1 MNFYEL
7 IDTLKQLTEGNDFT
21 NKITFGELSDVN
33 LSKDDTFPLLHLM
46 VEEAVIEERTID
58 YRVTIVAAD
67 LVDVIDEDLG
77 VEDFYGNDNTQDVL
91 NTQLSVLT
99 DLTNGLRRL
108 DLVSSNYARVTES
121 VSATPFKDRFENE
134 IAGWECTITIKKIND
149 GGTSGIDC

>member
-91 NTQLSVLT
+91 NTQLRVLT
-99 DLTNGLRRL
+99 ELTNGLRRL
-108 DLVSSNYARVTES
+108 DLVETGFAKLSEA

-134 IAGWECTITIKKIND
+134 IAGWECTITIQKLND
-149 GGTSGIDC
+149 ASTC

>member
-46 VEEAVIEERTID
+46 VEEAVIEERTVD

-91 NTQLSVLT
+91 NTQLRVLT
-99 DLTNGLRRL
+99 ELTNGLRRL
-108 DLVSSNYARVTES
+108 DLVETGFSKLSEA
-121 VSATPFKDRFENE
+121 VSATPFRDRFENE
-134 IAGWECTITIKKIND
+134 IAGWECTITIQKLND
-149 GGTSGIDC
+149 AGIC

>member
-91 NTQLSVLT
+91 NTQLRVLT
-99 DLTNGLRRL
+99 ELTNGLRRL
-108 DLVSSNYARVTES
+108 DLVETGFAKLSEAVT
-121 VSATPFKDRFENE
+121 ATPFKDRFENE
-134 IAGWECTITIKKIND
+134 IAGWECTITIQKLND
-149 GGTSGIDC
+149 ASIC

>member
-149 GGTSGIDC
+149 GSTSGIDC

>member
-7 IDTLKQLTEGNDFT
+7 IDTLKQLTEDNSFT

-46 VEEAVIEERTID
+46 VEEAVIEERTIN

-91 NTQLSVLT
+91 NTQLRVLT
-99 DLTNGLRRL
+99 ELTNGLRRL
-108 DLVSSNYARVTES
+108 DLVETGFAKLSEAVT
-121 VSATPFKDRFENE
+121 ATPFKDRFENE
-134 IAGWECTITIKKIND
+134 IAGWECTITIQKLND
-149 GGTSGIDC
+149 ASTC

>member
-7 IDTLKQLTEGNDFT
+7 IDTLKQLTEENSFT

-58 YRVTIVAAD
+58 YRLVIVAAD
-67 LVDVIDEDLG
+67 MVDVIDEDLG
-77 VEDFYGNDNTQDVL
+77 LEDFYGNDNTQDVL
-91 NTQLSVLT
+91 NTQLRVLT
-99 DLTNGLRRL
+99 ELTNGLRRL
-108 DLVSSNYARVTES
+108 DLVDTSYSRVTES

-134 IAGWECTITIKKIND
+134 IAGWECSITIKKLND
-149 GGTSGIDC
+149 GGTSIDC

>member
-91 NTQLSVLT
+91 NTQLRVLT
-99 DLTNGLRRL
+99 ELTNGLRRL
-108 DLVSSNYARVTES
+108 DLVETGFSKLSEA

-134 IAGWECTITIKKIND
+134 IAGWECTITIQKLND
-149 GGTSGIDC
+149 ASIC

>member
-7 IDTLKQLTEGNDFT
+7 IDTLKQLTEDNSCT

-46 VEEAVIEERTID
+46 VEEAVIEERTIN

-91 NTQLSVLT
+91 NTQLRVLT
-99 DLTNGLRRL
+99 ELTNGLRRL
-108 DLVSSNYARVTES
+108 DLVETGFAKLSEAVT
-121 VSATPFKDRFENE
+121 ATPFKDRFENE
-134 IAGWECTITIKKIND
+134 IAGWECTITIQKLND
-149 GGTSGIDC
+149 ASTC

>member
-1 MNFYEL
+1 MNFYSL

-46 VEEAVIEERTID
+46 VEEAIIDERTID
-58 YRVTIVAAD
+58 YKIVAVAAD
-67 LVDVIDEDLG
+67 LVDKIDEDLG

-91 NTQLSVLT
+91 NTQLRVLT
-99 DLTNGLRRL
+99 ELTNGLRKL
-108 DLVSSNYARVTES
+108 DLVDNSFARVTDP

-134 IAGWECTITIKKIND
+134 IAGWECSIVVKKLNN
-149 GGTSGIDC
+149 GSTSIDC

>member
-77 VEDFYGNDNTQDVL
+77 FEDFYGNDNTQDVL
-91 NTQLSVLT
+91 NTQLRVLT
-99 DLTNGLRRL
+99 ELTNGLRRL
-108 DLVSSNYARVTES
+108 DLVETGFSKLSEA

-134 IAGWECTITIKKIND
+134 IAGWECTITIQKLND
-149 GGTSGIDC
+149 ASLC

>member
-91 NTQLSVLT
+91 NTQLRVLT
-99 DLTNGLRRL
+99 ELTNGLRRL
-108 DLVSSNYARVTES
+108 DLVETGFSKLSEA

-134 IAGWECTITIKKIND
+134 IAGWECTITIQKLND
-149 GGTSGIDC
+149 ASLC

>member
-77 VEDFYGNDNTQDVL
+77 LEDFYGNDNTQDVL

-149 GGTSGIDC
+149 GGTSGINC

>member
-58 YRVTIVAAD
+58 YKVVVVAAD
-67 LVDVIDEDLG
+67 MVDVIDEDLG
-77 VEDFYGNDNTQDVL
+77 LEDFYGNDNTQDVL
-91 NTQLSVLT
+91 NTQLRVLT
-99 DLTNGLRRL
+99 ELTNALRKL
-108 DLVSSNYARVTES
+108 DLVDNNYSRVTDA
-121 VSATPFKDRFENE
+121 VTATPFKDRFENE
-134 IAGWECTITIKKIND
+134 IAGWESSITIKKVNNGSI
-149 GGTSGIDC
+149 SIDC

>member
-7 IDTLKQLTEGNDFT
+7 IDTLKQLTEENDFT

-46 VEEAVIEERTID
+46 VEEAVIEERTIN

-91 NTQLSVLT
+91 NTQLRVLT
-99 DLTNGLRRL
+99 ELTNGLRRL
-108 DLVSSNYARVTES
+108 DLVETGFAKLSEAVT
-121 VSATPFKDRFENE
+121 ATPFKDRFENE
-134 IAGWECTITIKKIND
+134 IAGWECTITIQKLND
-149 GGTSGIDC
+149 ASTC

>member
-7 IDTLKQLTEGNDFT
+7 IDTLKTLTEGNDFT

-58 YRVTIVAAD
+58 YKIVVVAAD
-67 LVDVIDEDLG
+67 IVDHIDEDLG
-77 VEDFYGNDNTQDVL
+77 VEDFYGNDNTQDIL
-91 NTQLSVLT
+91 NTQLRVLT
-99 DLTNGLRRL
+99 ELTNGLRRL
-108 DLVSSNYARVTES
+108 DLVNNSFARVSES

-134 IAGWECTITIKKIND
+134 IAGWECNITIKKLND
-149 GGTSGIDC
+149 GATSVDC